1 MKLSKY
7 VKLVK
12 GGGYC
17 MVAHVEDSGIWLG
30 TRSAIFRA
38 TELPD
43 MVGEEQ
49 VRTVLDMP
57 EKAWEKVHFDERWEG
72 TVKSIF
78 GMNLSDYADGE
89 QDTEKLKVMAA
100 PDGLWCDCRRSMDD
114 GELIFYREAMLSPL
128 AEQIKESDYIRYTVK
143 KMESG
148 QRYLVVHDGFEV
160 LAAIMPVRIV
170 TEKYIWQTCRS
181 FRRYAPSSFTASGR
195 GVSLRPRR
203 PRSRTRSRSG
213 WRMHRK
219 MKTETVEARAVKIAA
234 KIMQADGLCRYDDVD
249 KCRRVYATTEIC
261 ERCIHSWLLTKAKV
275 ELIREGKMKHE
286 C

>member
-1 MKLSKY
+1 MA
-7 VKLVK
+7 
-12 GGGYC
+12 GN
-17 MVAHVEDSGIWLG
+17 SGR
-30 TRSAIFRA
+30 TQRA
-38 TELPD
+38 NELPD

-57 EKAWEKVHFDERWEG
+57 EKVWEKVHFDERWEG

-100 PDGLWCDCRRSMDD
+100 PDGLWCDYRRSMDD

-128 AEQIKESDYIRYTVK
+128 AEQIKESDYIRYTVR

-170 TEKYIWQTCRS
+170 TEKYLADLSEFQALCTEQFYRE
-181 FRRYAPSSFTASGR
+181 RAR
-195 GVSLRPRR
+195 GEFAAQE
-203 PRSRTRSRSG
+203 
-213 WRMHRK
+213 
-219 MKTETVEARAVKIAA
+219 TEEPDAEQIGMEDTPEN
-234 KIMQADGLCRYDDVD
+234 
-249 KCRRVYATTEIC
+249 EN
-261 ERCIHSWLLTKAKV
+261 
-275 ELIREGKMKHE
+275 
-286 C
+286 

>member
-57 EKAWEKVHFDERWEG
+57 EKAWEKVH
-72 TVKSIF
+72 
-78 GMNLSDYADGE
+78 
-89 QDTEKLKVMAA
+89 
-100 PDGLWCDCRRSMDD
+100 
-114 GELIFYREAMLSPL
+114 L
-128 AEQIKESDYIRYTVK
+128 AEQIKESDYIRYTVR

-170 TEKYIWQTCRS
+170 TEKYLADLSEFQALCTEQFYREQARGEFAAQETEEPDAEQIGMED
-181 FRRYAPSSFTASGR
+181 AP
-195 GVSLRPRR
+195 
-203 PRSRTRSRSG
+203 
-213 WRMHRK
+213 
-219 MKTETVEARAVKIAA
+219 ENEN
-234 KIMQADGLCRYDDVD
+234 
-249 KCRRVYATTEIC
+249 
-261 ERCIHSWLLTKAKV
+261 
-275 ELIREGKMKHE
+275 
-286 C
+286 

>member
-128 AEQIKESDYIRYTVK
+128 AEQIKESDYIRYTVR

-170 TEKYIWQTCRS
+170 TESIWQTCRS

>member
-128 AEQIKESDYIRYTVK
+128 AEQIKESDYIRYTVR

-160 LAAIMPVRIV
+160 LAAIIPVRIV
-170 TEKYIWQTCRS
+170 TEKYLKV
-181 FRRYAPSSFTASGR
+181 SGR
-195 GVSLRPRR
+195 PVGVS
-203 PRSRTRSRSG
+203 G
-213 WRMHRK
+213 AMHRA
-219 MKTETVEARAVKIAA
+219 VLPRAGAGRVCGPGDRGAGRG
-234 KIMQADGLCRYDDVD
+234 ADRDGGC
-249 KCRRVYATTEIC
+249 T
-261 ERCIHSWLLTKAKV
+261 
-275 ELIREGKMKHE
+275 GK
-286 C
+286 

>member
-114 GELIFYREAMLSPL
+114 GELIFYREAMLSPGRADQGKRL
-128 AEQIKESDYIRYTVK
+128 HQVH
-143 KMESG
+143 G
-148 QRYLVVHDGFEV
+148 QKNGE
-160 LAAIMPVRIV
+160 
-170 TEKYIWQTCRS
+170 
-181 FRRYAPSSFTASGR
+181 
-195 GVSLRPRR
+195 RP
-203 PRSRTRSRSG
+203 
-213 WRMHRK
+213 
-219 MKTETVEARAVKIAA
+219 AVFGGA
-234 KIMQADGLCRYDDVD
+234 
-249 KCRRVYATTEIC
+249 
-261 ERCIHSWLLTKAKV
+261 
-275 ELIREGKMKHE
+275 
-286 C
+286 

>member
-17 MVAHVEDSGIWLG
+17 MVAHVGDSGIWLG

-57 EKAWEKVHFDERWEG
+57 EKAWEKVHFDERREG

-128 AEQIKESDYIRYTVK
+128 AEQIKESDYIRYTVR

-170 TEKYIWQTCRS
+170 TEKYLADLSEFQALCTEQFYRE
-181 FRRYAPSSFTASGR
+181 RAR
-195 GVSLRPRR
+195 GEFAAQE
-203 PRSRTRSRSG
+203 
-213 WRMHRK
+213 
-219 MKTETVEARAVKIAA
+219 TEEPDAEQIGMEDTPEN
-234 KIMQADGLCRYDDVD
+234 
-249 KCRRVYATTEIC
+249 EN
-261 ERCIHSWLLTKAKV
+261 
-275 ELIREGKMKHE
+275 
-286 C
+286 

>member
-43 MVGEEQ
+43 MAGEEQ

-128 AEQIKESDYIRYTVK
+128 AEQIKESDYICSTRRWRACTTGILCCLSRSHPK
-143 KMESG
+143 KQETGPCWENSG
-148 QRYLVVHDGFEV
+148 KRRRSWSSATHWAHTRHWV
-160 LAAIMPVRIV
+160 LAGSAWRRRSKPRMP
-170 TEKYIWQTCRS
+170 
-181 FRRYAPSSFTASGR
+181 
-195 GVSLRPRR
+195 
-203 PRSRTRSRSG
+203 
-213 WRMHRK
+213 
-219 MKTETVEARAVKIAA
+219 
-234 KIMQADGLCRYDDVD
+234 
-249 KCRRVYATTEIC
+249 
-261 ERCIHSWLLTKAKV
+261 
-275 ELIREGKMKHE
+275 
-286 C
+286 

>member
-114 GELIFYREAMLSPL
+114 GELIFSA
-128 AEQIKESDYIRYTVK
+128 
-143 KMESG
+143 
-148 QRYLVVHDGFEV
+148 
-160 LAAIMPVRIV
+160 
-170 TEKYIWQTCRS
+170 
-181 FRRYAPSSFTASGR
+181 RRC
-195 GVSLRPRR
+195 SLPW
-203 PRSRTRSRSG
+203 RSRS
-213 WRMHRK
+213 RK
-219 MKTETVEARAVKIAA
+219 
-234 KIMQADGLCRYDDVD
+234 
-249 KCRRVYATTEIC
+249 ATTSGTRSEKWRAASGIWWC
-261 ERCIHSWLLTKAKV
+261 MTGSRCWRRSCRCGL
-275 ELIREGKMKHE
+275 
-286 C
+286 

>member
-128 AEQIKESDYIRYTVK
+128 AEQIKESDYIRYTVR

-170 TEKYIWQTCRS
+170 TEKYLADLSEFQALCTEQFYRERARGEFAAQETEEPDAEQIGMED
-181 FRRYAPSSFTASGR
+181 AP
-195 GVSLRPRR
+195 
-203 PRSRTRSRSG
+203 
-213 WRMHRK
+213 
-219 MKTETVEARAVKIAA
+219 EVEARAVKIAA

>member
-128 AEQIKESDYIRYTVK
+128 AEQIKESDYIRYTVR

-170 TEKYIWQTCRS
+170 TEKYLADLSEFQALCTEQFYRERARGEFAAQETVPFPVSWTVKMKKKQKETQDILSYHTQAAGCSDKAR
-181 FRRYAPSSFTASGR
+181 AKASGGR
-195 GVSLRPRR
+195 QPIEECG
-203 PRSRTRSRSG
+203 RT
-213 WRMHRK
+213 
-219 MKTETVEARAVKIAA
+219 
-234 KIMQADGLCRYDDVD
+234 GL
-249 KCRRVYATTEIC
+249 
-261 ERCIHSWLLTKAKV
+261 
-275 ELIREGKMKHE
+275 
-286 C
+286 

>member
-114 GELIFYREAMLSPL
+114 GELIFTA
-128 AEQIKESDYIRYTVK
+128 
-143 KMESG
+143 
-148 QRYLVVHDGFEV
+148 
-160 LAAIMPVRIV
+160 
-170 TEKYIWQTCRS
+170 
-181 FRRYAPSSFTASGR
+181 RRC
-195 GVSLRPRR
+195 SLPW
-203 PRSRTRSRSG
+203 RSRS
-213 WRMHRK
+213 RK
-219 MKTETVEARAVKIAA
+219 
-234 KIMQADGLCRYDDVD
+234 
-249 KCRRVYATTEIC
+249 ATTSGTRSENG
-261 ERCIHSWLLTKAKV
+261 ERPAV
-275 ELIREGKMKHE
+275 FGGA
-286 C
+286 

>member
-128 AEQIKESDYIRYTVK
+128 AEQIKESDYIRYTVR
-143 KMESG
+143 KMEG
-148 QRYLVVHDGFEV
+148 GCGLRMKMG
-160 LAAIMPVRIV
+160 
-170 TEKYIWQTCRS
+170 W
-181 FRRYAPSSFTASGR
+181 FTH
-195 GVSLRPRR
+195 LRHSR
-203 PRSRTRSRSG
+203 PWWWS
-213 WRMHRK
+213 
-219 MKTETVEARAVKIAA
+219 
-234 KIMQADGLCRYDDVD
+234 
-249 KCRRVYATTEIC
+249 TTERKQNGM
-261 ERCIHSWLLTKAKV
+261 EVTT
-275 ELIREGKMKHE
+275 ENEN
-286 C
+286 

>member
-89 QDTEKLKVMAA
+89 QDTRKTKVMAA

-128 AEQIKESDYIRYTVK
+128 AEQIKESDYIRYTVR
-143 KMESG
+143 KMEGG

-170 TEKYIWQTCRS
+170 TEKYLQTCRS
-181 FRRYAPSSFTASGR
+181 FRRYAPSSFTASRR
-195 GVSLRPRR
+195 GESLRPRR
-203 PRSRTRSRSG
+203 PRSRMRSRSG
-213 WRMHRK
+213 WRMERS
-219 MKTETVEARAVKIAA
+219 ERSAFVIQE
-234 KIMQADGLCRYDDVD
+234 DGLLHTKGVLCRTGQGISFRIGRSGDRSQ
-249 KCRRVYATTEIC
+249 C
-261 ERCIHSWLLTKAKV
+261 KV
-275 ELIREGKMKHE
+275 CSILHPGK
-286 C
+286 

>member
-17 MVAHVEDSGIWLG
+17 MVAHVGDSGIWLG

-100 PDGLWCDCRRSMDD
+100 PDGLWCACRRSM
-114 GELIFYREAMLSPL
+114 
-128 AEQIKESDYIRYTVK
+128 
-143 KMESG
+143 ESG
-148 QRYLVVHDGFEV
+148 QLYLVVHDGFEV

-170 TEKYIWQTCRS
+170 TEKYLADLSEFQALCTEQFYRERARGEFAAQETEEPDAEQIGMED
-181 FRRYAPSSFTASGR
+181 AP
-195 GVSLRPRR
+195 
-203 PRSRTRSRSG
+203 
-213 WRMHRK
+213 
-219 MKTETVEARAVKIAA
+219 ENEN
-234 KIMQADGLCRYDDVD
+234 
-249 KCRRVYATTEIC
+249 
-261 ERCIHSWLLTKAKV
+261 
-275 ELIREGKMKHE
+275 
-286 C
+286 

>member
-57 EKAWEKVHFDERWEG
+57 EKAWEKVH
-72 TVKSIF
+72 
-78 GMNLSDYADGE
+78 
-89 QDTEKLKVMAA
+89 
-100 PDGLWCDCRRSMDD
+100 
-114 GELIFYREAMLSPL
+114 L
-128 AEQIKESDYIRYTVK
+128 AEQIKESDYIRYTVR

-170 TEKYIWQTCRS
+170 TEKYLADLSEFQALCTEQFYRERARGEFAAQETEEPDAEQIGMED
-181 FRRYAPSSFTASGR
+181 AP
-195 GVSLRPRR
+195 
-203 PRSRTRSRSG
+203 
-213 WRMHRK
+213 
-219 MKTETVEARAVKIAA
+219 ENEN
-234 KIMQADGLCRYDDVD
+234 
-249 KCRRVYATTEIC
+249 
-261 ERCIHSWLLTKAKV
+261 
-275 ELIREGKMKHE
+275 
-286 C
+286 

>member
-100 PDGLWCDCRRSMDD
+100 PDGLWCDCRRS
-114 GELIFYREAMLSPL
+114 RSRKA
-128 AEQIKESDYIRYTVK
+128 TT
-143 KMESG
+143 SG
-148 QRYLVVHDGFEV
+148 TRS
-160 LAAIMPVRIV
+160 
-170 TEKYIWQTCRS
+170 EKWR
-181 FRRYAPSSFTASGR
+181 AASGIWWCMTGSR
-195 GVSLRPRR
+195 CWRR
-203 PRSRTRSRSG
+203 SCRC
-213 WRMHRK
+213 
-219 MKTETVEARAVKIAA
+219 
-234 KIMQADGLCRYDDVD
+234 GL
-249 KCRRVYATTEIC
+249 
-261 ERCIHSWLLTKAKV
+261 
-275 ELIREGKMKHE
+275 
-286 C
+286 

>member
-43 MVGEEQ
+43 MVGEEK

-128 AEQIKESDYIRYTVK
+128 AEQIKESDYIRYTVR

-170 TEKYIWQTCRS
+170 TEKYLADLSEFQALCTEQFYRERARGEFAAQETEEPDAEQIGMED
-181 FRRYAPSSFTASGR
+181 AP
-195 GVSLRPRR
+195 
-203 PRSRTRSRSG
+203 
-213 WRMHRK
+213 
-219 MKTETVEARAVKIAA
+219 ENEN
-234 KIMQADGLCRYDDVD
+234 
-249 KCRRVYATTEIC
+249 
-261 ERCIHSWLLTKAKV
+261 
-275 ELIREGKMKHE
+275 
-286 C
+286 

>member
-49 VRTVLDMP
+49 GRTVLDMP

-128 AEQIKESDYIRYTVK
+128 AEQIKESDYIRYTVR

-170 TEKYIWQTCRS
+170 TEKL
-181 FRRYAPSSFTASGR
+181 
-195 GVSLRPRR
+195 SL
-203 PRSRTRSRSG
+203 
-213 WRMHRK
+213 
-219 MKTETVEARAVKIAA
+219 
-234 KIMQADGLCRYDDVD
+234 
-249 KCRRVYATTEIC
+249 
-261 ERCIHSWLLTKAKV
+261 IH
-275 ELIREGKMKHE
+275 I
-286 C
+286 

>member
-1 MKLSKY
+1 MKLSKH

-43 MVGEEQ
+43 MVGEER

-128 AEQIKESDYIRYTVK
+128 AEQIKESDYIRYTVR

-170 TEKYIWQTCRS
+170 TEKYLADLSEFQALCTEQFYRERLWLWRS
-181 FRRYAPSSFTASGR
+181 AYSPARTTQAPQGGPGKPLSG
-195 GVSLRPRR
+195 LHP
-203 PRSRTRSRSG
+203 TRSLAGVPCMGGLSG
-213 WRMHRK
+213 
-219 MKTETVEARAVKIAA
+219 AL
-234 KIMQADGLCRYDDVD
+234 GL
-249 KCRRVYATTEIC
+249 
-261 ERCIHSWLLTKAKV
+261 HQ
-275 ELIREGKMKHE
+275 GHG
-286 C
+286 

>member
-128 AEQIKESDYIRYTVK
+128 AEQIKESDYIRYTVR

-170 TEKYIWQTCRS
+170 TEKYLADLSEFQALCTEQFYRE
-181 FRRYAPSSFTASGR
+181 RAR
-195 GVSLRPRR
+195 GEFAAQETEEPDAEQIGMEDT
-203 PRSRTRSRSG
+203 PE
-213 WRMHRK
+213 

-249 KCRRVYATTEIC
+249 KCRRVYVTEETC
-261 ERCIHSWLLTKAKV
+261 ERCIRSWLLTKAKV